1 MKGSLGNGRRSVYN
15 VVNEIVKQA
24 KNCGVSFPSLTE
36 VVGRVVLRNG
46 EESGVLAR
54 FLISISRTLGVRE
67 NLLIDHGV
75 RINPGLRLGSSG
87 QFSLVLLSPVVVNAV
102 VEEGERE
109 ELNADV
115 EHLKVEVKVG

>member
-1 MKGSLGNGRRSVYN
+1 M
-15 VVNEIVKQA
+15 VKQA

-54 FLISISRTLGVRE
+54 FLISISGPIGVRE
-67 NLLIDHGV
+67 NLFIDHRV
-75 RINPGLRLGSSG
+75 RINPGYGLGSPS

-115 EHLKVEVKVG
+115 EHLKLEVKFD